1 MDPDPDPRHCI
12 GTTQWLFPPVAA
24 WSDGEPA
31 AVQVECIGKTPAA
44 AGRLGR
50 LRAKAFAPLF
60 RRKEVR
66 VIFRAKTVTAT
77 LATVRAWVGHKGFS
91 TFIPVFQIRIRI
103 GSGFNQVSGSGPVF
117 GIRIRIQEGTKG
129 PQK

>member
-66 VIFRAKTVTAT
+66 VIFRAKTVAAT

-91 TFIPVFQIRIRI
+91 TFI
-103 GSGFNQVSGSGPVF
+103 SSVSDPDPYW
-117 GIRIRIQEGTKG
+117 IRIQSGQWIQT
-129 PQK
+129 